1 MRKVFSVTILSGLVT
16 LMKMIVGFIIAKVVA
31 IYTGPSGMALLGQAQ
46 SLTVAANGLINAPA
60 SSAVVKFT
68 AENSESYDKCS
79 PWWRASVSYVLG
91 ICIVVIPLGCIL
103 SKEISFLFFK
113 DPSYYYLV
121 IAATLSLPFVAL
133 GTLVISVL
141 NGTHNYRK
149 YTWTGVLSGL
159 FSGAITVAGTLYYGM
174 TGALVSVTIQYG
186 LIGILAIAINFNE
199 PWLKLR
205 YWFGKTNIKYR
216 KDIGEFLLMA
226 LISSVMLPLALVL
239 IRNFMAS
246 KAGWDGV
253 GQWQAVWKISEVYLS
268 LITLSMSVYYLPK
281 LANMNG
287 LMVLKREIKSTM
299 IFLLPISILF
309 AGLVFLLRDEIIK
322 ILFTSSFDGAR
333 DLFLIQLIGDVL
345 KVVSWLYAYPMIARK
360 KTKWFIFTEL
370 LFTITWVLLSFI
382 FVQYNGVHGAN
393 QAYLLNYLLYFL
405 FLYMTFNKIHR

>member
-1 MRKVFSVTILSGLVT
+1 M
-16 LMKMIVGFIIAKVVA
+16 
-31 IYTGPSGMALLGQAQ
+31 
-46 SLTVAANGLINAPA
+46 
-60 SSAVVKFT
+60 
-68 AENSESYDKCS
+68 
-79 PWWRASVSYVLG
+79 
-91 ICIVVIPLGCIL
+91 
-103 SKEISFLFFK
+103 
-113 DPSYYYLV
+113 
-121 IAATLSLPFVAL
+121 
-133 GTLVISVL
+133 L

-159 FSGAITVAGTLYYGM
+159 FSGAIIVAGTIYYGM

-186 LIGILAIAINFNE
+186 LIGIIAIAINFNE

-205 YWFGKTNIKYR
+205 YWFGKTHGKYR

-268 LITLSMSVYYLPK
+268 LITISMSVYYLPK

-299 IFLLPISILF
+299 LFLLPISILF

-322 ILFTSSFDGAR
+322 ILFTSSFYGAR

-360 KTKWFIFTEL
+360 KPNGL
-370 LFTITWVLLSFI
+370 SLLSF
-382 FVQYNGVHGAN
+382 
-393 QAYLLNYLLYFL
+393 YLQLLGFY
-405 FLYMTFNKIHR
+405 